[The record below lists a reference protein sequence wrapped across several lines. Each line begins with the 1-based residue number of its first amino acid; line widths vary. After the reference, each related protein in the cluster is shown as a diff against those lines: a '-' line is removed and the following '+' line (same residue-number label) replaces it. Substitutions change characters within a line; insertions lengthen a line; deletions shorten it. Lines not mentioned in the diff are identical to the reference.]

1 MKVINNTSK
10 KLSLIEKIFILPYGE
25 KEIKDPS
32 DELLSQ
38 LKTLEKNNIIKIR

>member
-25 KEIKDPS
+25 KEIKEPS
-32 DELLSQ
+32 DELLAQ